1 MERKG
6 LKRRENKRVREKKKM
21 VRVRQEEKEKVWRE
35 RGNKC
40 QAAIVSGCE
49 RKREIKLQTG
59 IVRDHIKRETN
70 N

>member
-40 QAAIVSGCE
+40 
-49 RKREIKLQTG
+49 
-59 IVRDHIKRETN
+59 
-70 N
+70 